1 MTKLA
6 MAMANKTFVAQ
17 AQLTMEQYISYIF
30 ICYRGHLQKGV
41 AIFYS
46 TGTNF

>member
-6 MAMANKTFVAQ
+6 MAMANKTGV
-17 AQLTMEQYISYIF
+17 LTMEQYISYIF